1 MDTFQNRDNPLFFF
15 YVVCVSLYVPIG
27 LAEYIGKHIATSHWQ
42 YVCQLTHTHHTQ
54 KRKKKEK
61 KRKEIIWWVLIV
73 GSR

>member
-42 YVCQLTHTHHTQ
+42 FVCQLTQLQFWNLQEKHTHHTQ
-54 KRKKKEK
+54 KKEK
-61 KRKEIIWWVLIV
+61 KLY
-73 GSR
+73 GGY